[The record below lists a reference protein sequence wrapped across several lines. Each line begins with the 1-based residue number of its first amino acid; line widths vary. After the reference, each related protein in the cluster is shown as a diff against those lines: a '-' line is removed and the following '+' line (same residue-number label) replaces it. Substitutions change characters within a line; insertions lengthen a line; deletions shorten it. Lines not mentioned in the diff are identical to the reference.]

1 MLMNLSGAWY
11 NAQQPG
17 WGITFNTQ
25 GKTQV
30 AHLTLYAGGRPT
42 WIQGV
47 VDSTSTSLSFPL
59 LYVVGTNQCPGCTGT
74 QSTSTQAVGSL
85 TINSTSGVPST
96 ATASSQIAMP
106 GGTWDRTPFTLSRL
120 TGP

>member
-1 MLMNLSGAWY
+1 MTLSGAWY

-30 AHLTLYAGGRPT
+30 AHLTLYAGCRPT

-47 VDSTSTSLSFPL
+47 VDSTSTSLSLPPARKAQ
-59 LYVVGTNQCPGCTGT
+59 VVPVF
-74 QSTSTQAVGSL
+74 SVG
-85 TINSTSGVPST
+85 
-96 ATASSQIAMP
+96 
-106 GGTWDRTPFTLSRL
+106 
-120 TGP
+120 